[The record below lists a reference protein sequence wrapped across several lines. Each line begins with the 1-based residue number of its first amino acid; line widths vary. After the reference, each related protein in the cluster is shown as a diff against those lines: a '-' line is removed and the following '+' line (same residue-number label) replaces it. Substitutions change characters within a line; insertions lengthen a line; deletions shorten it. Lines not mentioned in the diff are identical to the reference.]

1 MEKILL
7 SISEFRDAAGSLSR
21 TGVYQEINAGRLKT
35 IKVGRRRLIPY
46 ESAKEWLARC
56 VREAE
61 QTHA

>member
-1 MEKILL
+1 MEKLAI
-7 SISEFRDAAGSLSR
+7 SIPEFMQASGMGSR

-46 ESAKEWLARC
+46 ESAKEWLAHR

-61 QTHA
+61 QTQA

>member
-1 MEKILL
+1 MKKLAF
-7 SISEFRDAAGSLSR
+7 SIHEFMQASGMGSR

-46 ESAKEWLARC
+46 ESAKEWLARR

-61 QTHA
+61 EVQT